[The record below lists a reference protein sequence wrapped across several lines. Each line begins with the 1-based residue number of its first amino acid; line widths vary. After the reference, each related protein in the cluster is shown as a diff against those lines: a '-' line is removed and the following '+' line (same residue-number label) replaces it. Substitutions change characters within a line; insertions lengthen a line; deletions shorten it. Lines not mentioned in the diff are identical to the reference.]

1 MRLAVAVAL
10 LAACTGAP
18 APGEQRAAI
27 LGGSVASGDP
37 AVGMLE
43 FASGRLG
50 TGTLIAPDVV
60 LTAGHVVGGSITAFF
75 TGAGVASKPLD
86 NTTSSPTMVRHEIG
100 EKLTHPSYGC
110 SASGTCDATGWDLDV
125 GLVRLAAPITD
136 LVPYTLDATLP
147 AVGDPCRTVGF
158 GVHTAEGVTDYDLA
172 TVKQKREADVDV
184 IAIEDTFV
192 VVRWVT
198 GIPDH
203 GDSGGPLFCNGKLVA
218 TTTLRVDGELAT
230 HREEYDTRVDRM
242 LPWIQTKLAE
252 WAPPDLAPPADLAA
266 APSPSDGGCRVGAA
280 PLDGFALLLLALV
293 TSFRACSSRRH
304 ARFFVAVSEGLAD
317 VEEGRV
323 ATNDELGKILDDR
336 FGPLPKTKRRAR

>member
-1 MRLAVAVAL
+1 MRLPFAAL
-10 LAACTGAP
+10 LLVACTGAP
-18 APGEQRAAI
+18 DPTARRGAI

-75 TGAGVASKPLD
+75 TGTGVASKPLD

-110 SASGTCDATGWDLDV
+110 STTGTCDETGWDLDV
-125 GLVRLAAPITD
+125 GLVRLAQPITD
-136 LVPYTLDATLP
+136 LSPYTLDATLP
-147 AVGDPCRTVGF
+147 AVGDRCRTVGF

-184 IAIEDTFV
+184 IALEDTFV
-192 VVRWVT
+192 IVRWVT

-203 GDSGGPLFCNGKLVA
+203 GDSGGPLFCNDRLVA
-218 TTTLRVDGELAT
+218 TTTLRVDGQLAT
-230 HREEYDTRVDRM
+230 HREEFDTRVDRC
-242 LPWIQTKLAE
+242 LPWVQAKLAE
-252 WAPPDLAPPADLAA
+252 WAPPDLAPPADLTV
-266 APSPSDGGCRVGAA
+266 APPSSSGGCQVGASPVDA
-280 PLDGFALLLLALV
+280 LALLLLGLA
-293 TSFRACSSRRH
+293 TSLRAC
-304 ARFFVAVSEGLAD
+304 
-317 VEEGRV
+317 
-323 ATNDELGKILDDR
+323 
-336 FGPLPKTKRRAR
+336 RARSACRDRGTRSRPL